1 MRQIVSLPD
10 AGRLLKIVECHNIF
24 SGGLGT
30 LQIAFLQKLLY
41 QEEKHPW
48 VPIEQVL
55 NLMQRHVVGVTWR
68 LKGAL
73 NKIIRT
79 CDRDEILKFREVIR
93 IQLVIL
99 DQLSG
104 KFGVLGP

>member
-1 MRQIVSLPD
+1 MSLPN
-10 AGRLLKIVECHNIF
+10 AGRLLKIVESHNVL
-24 SGGLGT
+24 SRGLGA
-30 LQIAFLQKLLY
+30 LQIAFLQKFLD
-41 QEEKHPW
+41 QEEEHPW
-48 VPIEQVL
+48 IAIEQVL
-55 NLMQRHVVGVTWR
+55 NLVQGHVVGVARR

-79 CDRDEILKFREVIR
+79 RDRDEILKFREVIW